1 MTSRQ
6 PEKDSRR
13 KHLGLGL
20 LIGGLIIVAF
30 FLAFLLIPQN
40 TDESISP
47 MWIGVV
53 WGALMAI
60 WGVFRMIKGSSK
72 LDHPQGGSDAGA

>member
-1 MTSRQ
+1 MTSQQ
-6 PEKDSRR
+6 PEKVART

-20 LIGGLIIVAF
+20 LIAGLIICAF

-40 TDESISP
+40 ADKSMSP
-47 MWIGVV
+47 MWIGVA

-60 WGVFRMIKGSSK
+60 WGLFRMIKGPSK
-72 LDHPQGGSDAGA
+72 LDHPRGGSDAGV

>member
-6 PEKDSRR
+6 PEKAPRR

-20 LIGGLIIVAF
+20 LIGGLIILAF
-30 FLAFLLIPQN
+30 FLSFLLIPKN
-40 TDESISP
+40 ADRSFSP
-47 MWIGVV
+47 MWIGVA

-60 WGVFRMIKGSSK
+60 WGLFRMIKGPSS
-72 LDHPQGGSDAGA
+72 LDHPRGGSDAGL

>member
-1 MTSRQ
+1 MMSQQ
-6 PEKDSRR
+6 PDKAARK

-20 LIGGLIIVAF
+20 LIGGLIILAF

-40 TDESISP
+40 ADKSISP
-47 MWIGVV
+47 MWIGVA

-60 WGVFRMIKGSSK
+60 WGLFRMIKGPSK
-72 LDHPQGGSDAGA
+72 LDHPRGGSDAGV